1 MVPKLRSPIVTQRV
15 MAGHT
20 GNVSAS
26 SGQLKNMSDKE
37 CKDLGNKMFSVR
49 NLEGAIEAYSMAI
62 LKNGSVPH
70 YFTNR

>member
-1 MVPKLRSPIVTQRV
+1 MSGSQ
-15 MAGHT
+15 T
-20 GNVSAS
+20 GAAS
-26 SGQLKNMSDKE
+26 SAHLKNMSDKE

-70 YFTNR
+70 YFTNRYVDLKDYDSD